1 RSQARARLSVAQFT
15 DRELARSRAHPMN
28 ELDRRMALVKTRSP
42 TCAALALLAGL
53 LGTNVAP
60 VQSNDARWPERPI
73 RLIVPFTAGSSSDIV
88 ARLVAQ
94 KLSERLGQPLVVEN
108 RVGGGGGIGSSEVA
122 HADAD
127 GYTLGLPTPARTQL
141 RQASRRCPTI
151 P

>member
-1 RSQARARLSVAQFT
+1 
-15 DRELARSRAHPMN
+15 
-28 ELDRRMALVKTRSP
+28 MALVKTRSP

-53 LGTNVAP
+53 LGTK
-60 VQSNDARWPERPI
+60 
-73 RLIVPFTAGSSSDIV
+73 SSSDIV

-127 GYTLGLPTPARTQL
+127 GYTLGLANTSTHAVAPSVAPLPYDPVKDFAPVSCWATRPSCSPSTPA
-141 RQASRRCPTI
+141 CPHRACKS
-151 P
+151 

>member
-1 RSQARARLSVAQFT
+1 
-15 DRELARSRAHPMN
+15 MN

-53 LGTNVAP
+53 LGTK
-60 VQSNDARWPERPI
+60 
-73 RLIVPFTAGSSSDIV
+73 SSSDIV